1 MNKSHIYIGKIF
13 NIPIGVDY
21 SWFLILAL
29 ITWSLAVS
37 YFPQQYKN
45 WPAAEYWIVGIITAV
60 LFFVCV
66 LLHELSHSVVAM
78 RYHLPVR
85 SITLFI
91 FGGVSEITS
100 EPKSAIAEFWI
111 AFAGPLASFV
121 LAGIFAVLSIVFAG
135 VAPLAALARYLA
147 YINGILG
154 LFNLIPGFPLDG
166 GRVFRSLVWGVS
178 HNFNRSTVIAVNVGR
193 VIAFLFILFGVW
205 QIALGN
211 LFNGIWIAF
220 IGWFLESAANS
231 QLGQQRIQ
239 TLLAGHT
246 VAQAMSRSY
255 ATIPG
260 NLTLQQIADEH
271 ILTSGQRFFVI
282 ESAGQ
287 PVGLLTIAS
296 LNKVPRSEW
305 ATTTA
310 RQAMTSIEQFHTL
323 RTDEGLADAL
333 HEMNEDKVNQLPV
346 MSDGRLEGVLSQENV
361 IGFLRTLQELNRS
374 KA

>member
-1 MNKSHIYIGKIF
+1 MNKQHIQIGRLF
-13 NIPIGVDY
+13 NIPIGVDF

-29 ITWSLAVS
+29 ITWSLAAS
-37 YFPQQYKN
+37 YFPQQYKG
-45 WPAAEYWIVGIITAV
+45 WPVAEYWIVGVITAV
-60 LFFVCV
+60 LFFACV

-91 FGGVSEITS
+91 FGGVSEITT
-100 EPKSAIAEFWI
+100 EPGSAMAEFWI
-111 AFAGPLASFV
+111 AIAGPLASFV
-121 LAGIFAVLSIVFAG
+121 LAGLFLLLSIVFAS
-135 VAPLAALARYLA
+135 VPPLAALTRYLA

-166 GRVFRSLVWGVS
+166 GRVFRSIVWGVS
-178 HNFNRSTVIAVNVGR
+178 HNFPRATVIAVNVGR

-231 QLGQQRIQ
+231 QLGQLRVQS
-239 TLLAGHT
+239 LLAGHT

-255 ATIPG
+255 ATIPAEM
-260 NLTLQQIADEH
+260 TLQQIADEH
-271 ILTSGQRFFVI
+271 ILTSGQRFFVV

-287 PVGLLTIAS
+287 PVGLLTIAN
-296 LNKVPRSEW
+296 LNKTPRTEW
-305 ATTTA
+305 SAITA
-310 RQAMTSIEQFHTL
+310 RQAMTSIDQFHTL
-323 RTDEGLADAL
+323 RSDEGLADAL

-346 MSDGRLEGVLSQENV
+346 MADGRLEGVLSQENV

-374 KA
+374 RA